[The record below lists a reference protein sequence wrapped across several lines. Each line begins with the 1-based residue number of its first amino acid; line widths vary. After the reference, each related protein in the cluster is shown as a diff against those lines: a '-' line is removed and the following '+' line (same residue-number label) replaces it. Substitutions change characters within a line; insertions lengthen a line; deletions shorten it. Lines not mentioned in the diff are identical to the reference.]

1 MVIKTPLWKFAE
13 QTPSGCQAETKTK
26 AATTQAQP
34 ATGTPAK
41 PAAPQVKAPAQAKP
55 QTPAQAQMRP
65 PAPAQPPRPAPVTSL
80 KLGLLSLGGAS
91 LVPSESLDED
101 RLPDFPESEADL
113 IAKQARSELLD
124 RVVSFCELEREDT
137 KEQKQVMGVKH
148 PLYHDPARSTINLGL
163 PWHSIAEEIADLNL
177 KIVNGHIN
185 KCMKPC
191 HPAKRLGPKEFL
203 TGVGYLTHNLE
214 G

>member
-13 QTPSGCQAETKTK
+13 QTPSGCQAETKTN

-65 PAPAQPPRPAPVTSL
+65 PAPAQPPRPAPSL
-80 KLGLLSLGGAS
+80 PSNSGAAIPRGAS

-101 RLPDFPESEADL
+101 RLPDFPESEASL
-113 IAKQARSELLD
+113 IAKQARSE
-124 RVVSFCELEREDT
+124 
-137 KEQKQVMGVKH
+137 
-148 PLYHDPARSTINLGL
+148 
-163 PWHSIAEEIADLNL
+163 W
-177 KIVNGHIN
+177 
-185 KCMKPC
+185 
-191 HPAKRLGPKEFL
+191 
-203 TGVGYLTHNLE
+203 
-214 G
+214 

>member
-13 QTPSGCQAETKTK
+13 QTPSGCQAETKTN

-80 KLGLLSLGGAS
+80 KLGLLSLGGLAS
-91 LVPSESLDED
+91 CLQNLWMRIDSQIFQ
-101 RLPDFPESEADL
+101 R
-113 IAKQARSELLD
+113 AR
-124 RVVSFCELEREDT
+124 
-137 KEQKQVMGVKH
+137 
-148 PLYHDPARSTINLGL
+148 PP
-163 PWHSIAEEIADLNL
+163 
-177 KIVNGHIN
+177 
-185 KCMKPC
+185 
-191 HPAKRLGPKEFL
+191 
-203 TGVGYLTHNLE
+203 
-214 G
+214 